1 MAMQLFIKI
10 ILSLGVIL
18 AATEIARKMPSL
30 AGLLAVMP
38 LTGALILVWVHLEN
52 RGNSEVMRAFTK
64 SAFFGILPT
73 LLFFLAALICYRRH
87 LPLAAV
93 LGVSFGS
100 WAAAALIH
108 QWLIK

>member
-1 MAMQLFIKI
+1 MQIFIKI
-10 ILSLGVIL
+10 FLSLGIIL
-18 AATEIARKMPSL
+18 AATEIAKKMPSL

-52 RGNSEVMRAFTK
+52 RGSPGVMQVFSK

-73 LLFFLAALICYRRH
+73 LLFFLAALICYRKH
-87 LPLAAV
+87 LPLTLV
-93 LGVSFGS
+93 LAISFGS

>member
-1 MAMQLFIKI
+1 MQVFIKI
-10 ILSLGVIL
+10 FLSLGIIL
-18 AATEIARKMPSL
+18 AATEIAKKMPSL

-52 RGNSEVMRAFTK
+52 RGHPEVMRIFSK

-73 LLFFLAALICYRRH
+73 LLFFLAALICYRKH
-87 LPLAAV
+87 LPLSVV
-93 LGVSFGS
+93 LVCSFGS

-108 QWLIK
+108 QWLMK

>member
-1 MAMQLFIKI
+1 MQIFIKI
-10 ILSLGVIL
+10 FLSLGIIL
-18 AATEIARKMPSL
+18 AATEIAKKMPSL

-52 RGNSEVMRAFTK
+52 HGNPEVMQAFTR

-73 LLFFLAALICYRRH
+73 LLFFLAALICYRKH
-87 LPLAAV
+87 LPLSVV
-93 LGVSFGS
+93 LAFSFGS
-100 WAAAALIH
+100 WAGAALIH